1 MRSTSHDRGYV
12 RPEDEAPVGDPEIAQ
27 GADTSSTGGR
37 EVTASVP
44 GTVISVAGSTTEA
57 EEDDEDVTKPL
68 PDRLIIELTAHRT
81 LALRDALAESPAIT
95 FQAVLHNFVLATYYR
110 FASSGNCLEIGLR
123 TPTFPAQA
131 PGLRESVSAK
141 AVEARYEAWKARL
154 PKSENDLWDALTA
167 LDGCAQAPCS
177 LTAHHLRSTRSTN
190 PPTVITKAVSPPT
203 PFAPGL
209 TTRMSWREPDS
220 TWRKRDGD
228 RPSTTISVASQS
240 PASSKRF
247 GRQKVIRP
255 RN

>member
-177 LTAHHLRSTRSTN
+177 LRIICGQRALRTRQ
-190 PPTVITKAVSPPT
+190 P
-203 PFAPGL
+203 L
-209 TTRMSWREPDS
+209 
-220 TWRKRDGD
+220 
-228 RPSTTISVASQS
+228 
-240 PASSKRF
+240 
-247 GRQKVIRP
+247 
-255 RN
+255 